1 MKIFVI
7 SDPHFNHS
15 NIIPY
20 TNRPFSSVKEMD
32 EAIIANWNKTVGPD
46 DTVFCLGDFCFG
58 TKDNIPYY
66 TRQLNGRKILIRG
79 NHDRTKS
86 LYIEAGFQDVMG
98 EYVLHPHH
106 SGFNRIILFTHK
118 PRIGMDKF
126 TANIH
131 GHIHDQLLD
140 PAIFELENYF
150 NVSVE
155 NINYTPIELQEIIR
169 RMGW

>member
-1 MKIFVI
+1 MAVFVI
-7 SDPHFNHS
+7 ADLHL
-15 NIIPY
+15 
-20 TNRPFSSVKEMD
+20 
-32 EAIIANWNKTVGPD
+32 
-46 DTVFCLGDFCFG
+46 DTVTNEKSMEVFGNRWQSYIEKIQKNWTRVVSDDDIVLCLGDFCFG

-118 PRIGMDKF
+118 PRIGMDKY